1 MITKSCPVSAL
12 DASLQTNSY
21 RVLEKVYW
29 YRELHLGLLPTL
41 VAVVQETGAHPS
53 LRRVSH
59 CIAVLLAGASPISSA
74 SASRTWKLPLAQV
87 VAVPYDPTH
96 DHCDSSTLTT

>member
-1 MITKSCPVSAL
+1 MMITKSCPVSAL
-12 DASLQTNSY
+12 DVSLQTNSY

-53 LRRVSH
+53 LRTWVSQYFLR
-59 CIAVLLAGASPISSA
+59 APLLLAA
-74 SASRTWKLPLAQV
+74 LAELGSYHLRKRWQ
-87 VAVPYDPTH
+87 YH
-96 DHCDSSTLTT
+96 MI